1 MDKNNLF
8 EKLYINE
15 KITKNQ
21 GNIVKKKLKGVIPQL
36 ENKICK
42 IKKTIKGT
50 GFFTKIPYPNKF
62 HLLPVLITNNHI
74 LGNEDL
80 SISNIINLTLND
92 GKEKRSL
99 KIDELRKKFT
109 DKKLDVTII
118 EIKPKE
124 DGINDFLDLDD
135 DFDNEK
141 YRENEDIY
149 ILQYCNGENSS
160 LSFGK
165 LKKIQEEII
174 NHDCSTIQGSSGSPI
189 LLIKNNK
196 VFGVHKGAQKYD
208 PFNKGTLIKF
218 AIEEFNKKYPHYPH
232 HSIEMILDNNEK
244 EDIYILNYSI

>member
-1 MDKNNLF
+1 MDKNNSF

-21 GNIVKKKLKGVIPQL
+21 GNIVKDNIMGIKSQL

-42 IKKTIKGT
+42 IIKTIKGT

-80 SISNIINLTLND
+80 SINNVINLTLNND
-92 GKEKRSL
+92 KEKRSL

-109 DKKLDVTII
+109 DKELDVTII

-124 DGINDFLDLDD
+124 DGINNFLDLDD
-135 DFDNEK
+135 DFDKEK

-149 ILQYCNGENSS
+149 ILQYSNGAKSS
-160 LSFGK
+160 FSLGI

-174 NHDCSTIQGSSGSPI
+174 NHDCSTNQGSSGSPI
-189 LLIKNNK
+189 LLIKNYK
-196 VFGVHKGAQKYD
+196 IFGVHKGTQKYD

-218 AIEEFNKKYPHYPH
+218 AIERFNKKYPHYPH

-244 EDIYILNYSI
+244 EDIK